1 MAGEDGG
8 LTMTIK
14 KSSVVEDDVQDD
26 GIRAGAVVPLPMS
39 ARVMAG
45 WQGQGNFSRTNHIM
59 KNLLWLRSKL
69 WLLRCDT
76 NRTRACH
83 LHRNSLHRPC
93 VQHSSEEDLMMLMLL
108 QDVVVDD

>member
-39 ARVMAG
+39 ACVTAG
-45 WQGQGNFSRTNHIM
+45 WQGQGDFSRTNHNKKVI
-59 KNLLWLRSKL
+59 
-69 WLLRCDT
+69 
-76 NRTRACH
+76 
-83 LHRNSLHRPC
+83 
-93 VQHSSEEDLMMLMLL
+93 
-108 QDVVVDD
+108 VVDFQALVAMVR